1 MKLDNSESSYISSNF
16 FMSLAAEHMDAKVS
30 PFLALLTELHQE
42 VPAMSRVISENGGI
56 GQGKATYIDE
66 QGNTISRKNL
76 SEKAK
81 QLLDDYLLVQYDQT
95 SGKNYLQNLNF
106 TQISE

>member
-1 MKLDNSESSYISSNF
+1 
-16 FMSLAAEHMDAKVS
+16 
-30 PFLALLTELHQE
+30 
-42 VPAMSRVISENGGI
+42 MSRVISENGGI